1 MAETKTP
8 PKPDKFRDAE
18 FWPLSSGAAFG
29 RRGTV
34 HEYPLRDKP
43 WFEDLGRMARKFT
56 VEGVVLG
63 ANYTAARDKLIA
75 AIEAPGP
82 GKLEHHYYGEMLV
95 AVTDCQVRESTD
107 ANGIAHFTMSFVE
120 AGDSTYPQ
128 PAASTPDLVAAK
140 AEPATSTAQA
150 AFATGVK
157 TKGLPDFVSSS
168 LRSRVSGLLTIVR
181 NTAATVATATAPL
194 ADLQQQINDI
204 NGSLVALAYEPA
216 AMAQSLV
223 ATMVQLVRSVAVAPA
238 EALGLAEVFWR
249 FGPISV
255 STANVSPRRAVE
267 LNNRVLLSRLVRT
280 TALAESARA
289 AAGLQFDSYDAAVA
303 LRDGMTDAIDELL
316 LVTTDDTAFDA
327 LRTMRAAVVAD
338 ITARGADLSR
348 LVRYTPGATVPVLL
362 LAQRLYA
369 DATQASDVLARNVG
383 RIAHP
388 LFVQGGAALEVLA
401 DD

>member
-1 MAETKTP
+1 MAWQDQLQP
-8 PKPDKFRDAE
+8 ASFRGAA
-18 FWPLSSGAAFG
+18 FSSVSSGAAFG

-34 HEYPLRDKP
+34 HEYPLRDTP

-63 ANYTAARDKLIA
+63 PDYMAARNALIA

-82 GKLEHHYYGEMLV
+82 GELVHHYYGIMQV
-95 AVTDCQVRESTD
+95 AVTDCQVHESTD
-107 ANGIAHFTMSFVE
+107 AGGVARFTISFVE
-120 AGDSTYPQ
+120 AGKSTYPK

-140 AEPATSTAQA
+140 AEPASSTGQA

-157 TKGLPDFVSSS
+157 TKGLPDFVATSMRTRVAS
-168 LRSRVSGLLTIVR
+168 LLATVR
-181 NTAATVATATAPL
+181 ATAATVATVTAPL
-194 ADLQQQINDI
+194 AQLQQQIDDI
-204 NGSLVALAYEPA
+204 NGNLVALAYEPA

-223 ATMVQLVRSVAVAPA
+223 ATLVQLVRSVAVEPA
-238 EALGLAEVFWR
+238 QAIGLARVFWR
-249 FGPISV
+249 FGPVSV

-267 LNNRVLLSRLVRT
+267 INNRILLSRLVRT

-289 AAGLQFDSYDAAVA
+289 AAGLGFDSYDAAVA
-303 LRDGMTDAIDELL
+303 LRDGLTDAIDELL

-348 LVRYTPGATVPVLL
+348 LVRYTPGATMPVLV
-362 LAQRLYA
+362 LAQRLYS
-369 DATQASDVLARNVG
+369 DVTQAGDVLARNVG

-388 LFVQGGAALEVLA
+388 LFVQGGLALEVLA